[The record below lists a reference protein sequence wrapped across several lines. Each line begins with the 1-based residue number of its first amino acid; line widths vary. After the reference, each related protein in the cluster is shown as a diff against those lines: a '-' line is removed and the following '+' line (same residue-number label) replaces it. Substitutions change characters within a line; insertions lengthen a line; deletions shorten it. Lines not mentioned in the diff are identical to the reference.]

1 MGKSCF
7 AENHDLFYHDGCL
20 AKRTRDIFIMMFSD
34 CDIDQKISPSCGF
47 RYLLIMIYG
56 FIISWLDSSI

>member
-34 CDIDQKISPSCGF
+34 CDIDQKISPS
-47 RYLLIMIYG
+47 IMILVP
-56 FIISWLDSSI
+56 SKRSLNLP